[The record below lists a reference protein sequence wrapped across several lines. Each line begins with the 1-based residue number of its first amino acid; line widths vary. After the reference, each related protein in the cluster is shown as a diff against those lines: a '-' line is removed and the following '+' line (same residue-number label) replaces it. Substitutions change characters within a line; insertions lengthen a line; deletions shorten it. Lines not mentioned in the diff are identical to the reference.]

1 MRRSLLS
8 KLICIVPIDMNRCAY
23 FAIAAATIVGCH
35 SAGPSAIK
43 VPSVNPNAAAQKALE
58 IYDKD
63 ANGALDSVELA
74 ACPGLLTASANYDT
88 NRDGQI
94 SRDEVAARLANLYS
108 SGIGLTN
115 VNCRVLA
122 GGQPLAGAKMR
133 FVPESF
139 LAGAIMT
146 AVGTTDQNGTAVIAI
161 EDESLPAD
169 QRALRSMQPGIYRVE
184 IEHPSVKKPATSLGC
199 EIDPTSRGGTEPV
212 FRL

>member
-1 MRRSLLS
+1 MRGSQLS
-8 KLICIVPIDMNRCAY
+8 KLTNQWRPHAACGLGAV
-23 FAIAAATIVGCH
+23 IAVANIIGCN
-35 SAGPSAIK
+35 SSGPSAIQA
-43 VPSVNPNAAAQKALE
+43 PSVDAKVAAQKAFE

-63 ANGALDSVELA
+63 ANGALDAVELA
-74 ACPGLLTASANYDT
+74 ASPGLFAARNNYDT

-94 SRDEVAARLANLYS
+94 SRDEVATRLAHLYS
-108 SGIGLTN
+108 SGIGLTT
-115 VNCRVLA
+115 VSSRVLS
-122 GGQPLAGAKMR
+122 GGQPLSGAKLR
-133 FVPESF
+133 FVPEPF

-184 IEHPSVKKPATSLGC
+184 FEHRSIKEPAASLGC

>member
-1 MRRSLLS
+1 MPSPPGGVGMFL
-8 KLICIVPIDMNRCAY
+8 
-23 FAIAAATIVGCH
+23 AIAAAAIIGCH
-35 SAGPSAIK
+35 SPRPTPIK

-58 IYDKD
+58 LYDKD
-63 ANGALDSVELA
+63 ANGALDAVELA
-74 ACPGLLTASANYDT
+74 ACPGLLAARANYDT

-108 SGIGLTN
+108 SGIGLTT

-122 GGQPLAGAKMR
+122 GGQPLSGAKLR
-133 FVPESF
+133 FVPEPF
-139 LAGAIMT
+139 FAGAIMT
-146 AVGTTDQNGTAVIAI
+146 AVGTTDQNGTAVVAI

-184 IEHPSVKKPATSLGC
+184 VEHQSVKTPAASLGC